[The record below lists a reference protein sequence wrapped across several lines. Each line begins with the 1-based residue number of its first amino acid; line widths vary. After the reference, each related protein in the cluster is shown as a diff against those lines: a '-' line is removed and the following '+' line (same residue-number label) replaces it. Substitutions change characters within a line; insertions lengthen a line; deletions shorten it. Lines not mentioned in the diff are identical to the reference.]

1 MKTVIAFSP
10 LNESIQFDRWWP
22 SSVRL
27 LATSTFSQAHFS
39 LSELLC
45 FIRRQTPTVPQQQEA
60 GWRGTLSTL
69 SSVFIASCQSPVGQ
83 GVYRLKEPSTIP
95 QPHLDSRPSLLWPR
109 KVPQSCSPIWLTHG
123 LTLSSS
129 QVLSGGRKGG
139 AAPADQPLG
148 GGNACAL
155 GPAGASA
162 GSAPHTRVW

>member
-1 MKTVIAFSP
+1 MNPSNLINGDHLLWGSLQHPPFPKHTFHSQNFCASLEDKHPPSP
-10 LNESIQFDRWWP
+10 NSR
-22 SSVRL
+22 RL
-27 LATSTFSQAHFS
+27 AGNFTS
-39 LSELLC
+39 
-45 FIRRQTPTVPQQQEA
+45 
-60 GWRGTLSTL
+60 

-109 KVPQSCSPIWLTHG
+109 KVPQSCSPIWRTHG
-123 LTLSSS
+123 VTLSSS

-162 GSAPHTRVW
+162 GSAPHY